1 MAVVGFNFTNIIAE
15 KKQVSKGKIRISNN
29 VAIEKVEKSTFSIG
43 QDTQDTL
50 KFTFKFVSKFEPD
63 VGAIELI
70 GNLVVIE
77 AKEQVQEIEEM
88 WKKGKKLPK
97 EVMTEVLNVV
107 LARCNTQA
115 LILSR
120 DINLPSPIP
129 LPKVKIKNA

>member
-120 DINLPSPIP
+120 DINLPS
-129 LPKVKIKNA
+129 